1 MKFEWDE
8 RKNQINIKKHGISFE
23 NAAYVFSDVDA
34 ISIFDEEHSSDEDRW
49 ITIGKI
55 KNSTIIVVVHTE
67 RIRNKYEYIRI
78 ISTRKADKTEI
89 KEYLNQLKGG
99 K

>member
-8 RKNQINIKKHGISFE
+8 KKNIINIKKHGISFE
-23 NAAYVFSDVDA
+23 EAAYVFSDVDA
-34 ISIFDEEHSSDEDRW
+34 ISIFDNEHSDIEERW

-55 KNSTIIVVVHTE
+55 INHGIIVVVHTE
-67 RIRNKYEYIRI
+67 RIKGEFEFIRI
-78 ISTRKADKTEI
+78 ISARKAEKFEE
-89 KEYLNQLKGG
+89 KEYIVRIGG

>member
-8 RKNQINIKKHGISFE
+8 QKNLLNIKKHKISFE
-23 NAAYVFSDVDA
+23 EAAYVFADIDA
-34 ISIFDEEHSSDEDRW
+34 ISLFDEEHSYAEERW

-55 KNSTIIVVVHTE
+55 INHDIIVVVHTE
-67 RIRNKYEYIRI
+67 RIKLEQEYIKI
-78 ISTRKADKTEI
+78 ISARKAVIEEE
-89 KEYLNQLKGG
+89 KEYLKRIGG